1 MATTLKNATWPEPK
15 ERDKVKAWMKEIG
28 ERVKKR
34 MLGVCLRGREMRV
47 MHLFG
52 NPLAHV
58 MCARH
63 PQRFSL
69 ESCECRV
76 APPQRA
82 SVPIADA
89 VIFD

>member
-1 MATTLKNATWPEPK
+1 MKELLATTLKAATWPEPK
-15 ERDKVKAWMKEIG
+15 EREKVKAWMKEIG

-34 MLGVCLRGREMRV
+34 MLGVCLCRGRARK

-58 MCARH
+58 MCARP

-69 ESCECRV
+69 ESCE
-76 APPQRA
+76 
-82 SVPIADA
+82 
-89 VIFD
+89 